1 MKPSAPACA
10 PCSTTWQSAPPPHR
24 QQIVDHMPQVTSRN
38 PDPIGR
44 PRIVWGH
51 PPAQRRTDRV
61 LVVHPRHRRRRRA
74 EHRPRARHRLRAVL
88 PPLGRGFLSGRIRSI
103 DDFDTDDFRRSSPR
117 FQGENFTKNLEVL
130 DQVVAIAERKGV
142 TPSQLA
148 LAWVLAQGTDIVPIP
163 GTRRIAN
170 LQENVAAVDID
181 LSADDLAAIDQVTR
195 PGWPPVSATPLLAC
209 RPSTAEPLTAQP
221 SVQSTHAISVGHRIS
236 RGRHLLNGRQ
246 IVAAARS
253 VSAQRFRRRHGVRPG
268 DRSASPRCRLP

>member
-1 MKPSAPACA
+1 
-10 PCSTTWQSAPPPHR
+10 
-24 QQIVDHMPQVTSRN
+24 MPQVTSRN

-61 LVVHPRHRRRRRA
+61 LVVHPRRRRRRRA
-74 EHRPRARHRLRAVL
+74 GHRPRARHRLRAVL
-88 PPLGRGFLSGRIRSI
+88 PALGRGFLSGRIRSI

-181 LSADDLAAIDQVTR
+181 LSADDLAAIDQVT
-195 PGWPPVSATPLLAC
+195 PAG
-209 RPSTAEPLTAQP
+209 
-221 SVQSTHAISVGHRIS
+221 
-236 RGRHLLNGRQ
+236 
-246 IVAAARS
+246 VAAGERYAPAGMQAVHR
-253 VSAQRFRRRHGVRPG
+253 
-268 DRSASPRCRLP
+268 

>member
-1 MKPSAPACA
+1 MAARSSSLSVMSTAATFSCRLAIRRVPGIGTMSVPWASTQARASWLGVTPLRSAMA
-10 PCSTTWQSAPPPHR
+10 TTWSR
-24 QQIVDHMPQVTSRN
+24 TSRFLVKFS
-38 PDPIGR
+38 PWKRGELRRKSSVSKSSMLRIRPERKPR
-44 PRIVWGH
+44 PRGEYGTKPMPSSPMV
-51 PPAQRRTDRV
+51 
-61 LVVHPRHRRRRRA
+61 
-74 EHRPRARHRLRAVL
+74 
-88 PPLGRGFLSGRIRSI
+88 RGFLSGRRRSI

-221 SVQSTHAISVGHRIS
+221 SVQSIR
-236 RGRHLLNGRQ
+236 
-246 IVAAARS
+246 
-253 VSAQRFRRRHGVRPG
+253 
-268 DRSASPRCRLP
+268 D